1 MIGCIGDDIA
11 TRNIIRQVI
20 CEDLVNSIAEDPY
33 THVGLSIVGSIENFA
48 YTEAVSSC
56 IYSFHI

>member
-33 THVGLSIVGSIENFA
+33 THVGLSIVGSMEKL
-48 YTEAVSSC
+48 C
-56 IYSFHI
+56 IH